1 MSIATLTFFCPQLL
15 FVFAFLLSII
25 LLSRLPHANA
35 WRPLGSVSANCQDLW
50 VQLPLVPTA
59 LQKSACAGL
68 NNSMIGLKSLF
79 ISWAVPIV
87 SLNSIQ
93 TALLLLLLLLCTDSF
108 FFLSFFSKM
117 RIILLIQ
124 ISNTFNRNT

>member
-35 WRPLGSVSANCQDLW
+35 WRPLGSVSANYQDLW

-59 LQKSACAGL
+59 LQKSVCAGL

-93 TALLLLLLLLCTDSF
+93 TALLLLLLCTDSF